1 MKGTGCA
8 GTPEPDQA
16 GDGAGTGKGK
26 GGNGVAPVRGG
37 TEGKASPQQ
46 SLINKESQFQT
57 ETEPAWCKFTPC
69 TLTR

>member
-26 GGNGVAPVRGG
+26 GGNGVAPVRG
-37 TEGKASPQQ
+37 EQRVKLHLS
-46 SLINKESQFQT
+46 SL
-57 ETEPAWCKFTPC
+57 
-69 TLTR
+69 